1 MKLILK
7 YILILLSTCIATYFA
22 FIQLGKPLIG
32 IDDANIFFIYAR
44 NLANGNGFVY
54 QPGGVR
60 VEGFSSLLWVLIC
73 SAGYL
78 VSEKPEILLIIFNLI
93 LTSFTVF
100 RFINFVDK
108 KFGKDRFI
116 TIEGGIALLL
126 IFTNPVFVS
135 WTILSLMETGIW
147 TFLLVNS
154 LILMIEVIESNKVSS
169 LIFFSSTLFLMIPCR
184 PESLLIAA
192 VMIFLLILGLKI
204 NSKKIFPIV
213 LLPVSF
219 YLISIIILYSF
230 RLSYFGFI
238 FPNTYYAKVSP
249 DLLYGI
255 SEGIKYF
262 IKYFL
267 SNNVVFIALSG
278 IIYYFYSNFRK
289 NDSADYIR
297 NEISYGLINVVI
309 CTVIIIPILWGGDVF
324 VDFRFYQP
332 ILPFLFFPLIYL
344 IKKLTIYYNLNEK
357 LTVSGKI
364 LILIFFSLYFY
375 TGAQI
380 KYHQRSI
387 TSEQQ
392 YKIAE
397 ENRKYGN
404 DLNEFFKNS
413 KLPRIGTIPAGALA
427 YTYKGTIIDLL
438 GLNNIEMAHSHDSHK
453 GLKSHASFNK
463 EVFYEQSPDFI
474 LAGFVSDTLELYRSV
489 DFNNNYDLNKVVLKG
504 ILNDDIF
511 KEKYQP
517 ALISKDKS
525 VLFAYYRKDYLN
537 TLQNEGFLIKTR

>member
-169 LIFFSSTLFLMIPCR
+169 LIFFS
-184 PESLLIAA
+184 
-192 VMIFLLILGLKI
+192 
-204 NSKKIFPIV
+204 
-213 LLPVSF
+213 
-219 YLISIIILYSF
+219 
-230 RLSYFGFI
+230 
-238 FPNTYYAKVSP
+238 
-249 DLLYGI
+249 
-255 SEGIKYF
+255 
-262 IKYFL
+262 
-267 SNNVVFIALSG
+267 
-278 IIYYFYSNFRK
+278 
-289 NDSADYIR
+289 
-297 NEISYGLINVVI
+297 
-309 CTVIIIPILWGGDVF
+309 
-324 VDFRFYQP
+324 
-332 ILPFLFFPLIYL
+332 
-344 IKKLTIYYNLNEK
+344 
-357 LTVSGKI
+357 
-364 LILIFFSLYFY
+364 
-375 TGAQI
+375 
-380 KYHQRSI
+380 
-387 TSEQQ
+387 
-392 YKIAE
+392 
-397 ENRKYGN
+397 
-404 DLNEFFKNS
+404 
-413 KLPRIGTIPAGALA
+413 
-427 YTYKGTIIDLL
+427 
-438 GLNNIEMAHSHDSHK
+438 
-453 GLKSHASFNK
+453 
-463 EVFYEQSPDFI
+463 
-474 LAGFVSDTLELYRSV
+474 
-489 DFNNNYDLNKVVLKG
+489 
-504 ILNDDIF
+504 
-511 KEKYQP
+511 
-517 ALISKDKS
+517 
-525 VLFAYYRKDYLN
+525 
-537 TLQNEGFLIKTR
+537 